1 MRSFRKPRSNVWIC
15 FLFHTRKNRNVVQ
28 VDEVALPAVPIAD
41 PESTEREESL
51 PQEQTAGFHC
61 LLTIHW

>member
-1 MRSFRKPRSNVWIC
+1 MFGYV

-41 PESTEREESL
+41 PASTEREESL
-51 PQEQTAGFHC
+51 PQEGIYC
-61 LLTIHW
+61 LNTIHW